1 MQVTETLSDGL
12 KRAYTVVLPAATIE
26 DRRMNR
32 LVELGKTMT
41 LPGFRPGKVPLPILK
56 QRFGAAV
63 MGEVLDQS
71 VNEAT
76 QKIFAERG
84 LRPAMQPKVD
94 VTGGEAAGTPGRDIE
109 FTLALEVLPEI
120 APPDFT
126 TLSLTRL
133 KAEVAPEAID
143 KVLAEMATRQRRLED
158 IEEAR
163 GAAKGEVLTLDFI
176 GRIDGV
182 PFAGGTANDMDV
194 EVGGEGFIP
203 GFTDQIEGLAPGETR
218 AITVRFPDEY
228 GVKDLAGKEAVFDI
242 TAKKLRRAVLPEI
255 DAAFAERI
263 GFDSIDELRETVGRQ
278 IGREYE
284 QLARLNLKRQLLD
297 QLAERVSFPVPDG
310 MVEAEFAQIWARLE
324 ADRTAGRLD
333 AEDAAKDEPIL
344 KAEYRAI
351 AERRVRLGLLLAE
364 IGRANTIAVGD
375 DEMSRAMRNE
385 AARYR
390 GQEAQILEMFR
401 KNPQLAETLRGPI
414 FEEKV
419 VDFLIELAKP
429 EDKTVSA
436 EELSTAA
443 EG

>member
-1 MQVTETLSDGL
+1 MQVTETLSEGL
-12 KRAYTVVLPAATIE
+12 KRAYTVVLPAAAIE
-26 DRRMNR
+26 DRRVSR
-32 LVELGKTMT
+32 LVELGKTLT
-41 LPGFRPGKVPLPILK
+41 LPGFRPGKVPLPILR
-56 QRFGAAV
+56 QRFGSAV
-63 MGEVLDQS
+63 TGEVLDQS
-71 VNEAT
+71 VSEAM
-76 QKIFAERG
+76 QQIFAERG

-94 VTGGEAAGTPGRDIE
+94 LAGDAAPAPGRDVE

-120 APPDFT
+120 VPPDFS
-126 TLSLTRL
+126 TLSLIRL

-143 KVLAEMATRQRRLED
+143 KVLAEMATRQRRLEPA
-158 IEEAR
+158 EAPR
-163 GAAKGEVLTLDFI
+163 PAVRGEVLTLDFI
-176 GRIDGV
+176 GRVDGV
-182 PFAGGTANDMDV
+182 PFAGGTASDMEV

-203 GFTDQIEGLAPGETR
+203 GFTEQLEGLAPGETR
-218 AITVRFPDEY
+218 SITVRFPETY

-242 TAKKLRRAVLPEI
+242 IAKKLARVVLPEI

-263 GFDSIDELRETVGRQ
+263 GFDSLDELRETVGRQ
-278 IGREYE
+278 IAREYE
-284 QLARLNLKRQLLD
+284 QLARLHLKRQLLD
-297 QLAERVSFPVPDG
+297 QLAERVSFPVPEG

-333 AEDAAKDEPIL
+333 AEDAAKDETSL

-364 IGRANTIAVGD
+364 IGRAHNISVGD
-375 DEMSRAMRNE
+375 DEMSRAMRQE

-390 GQEAQILEMFR
+390 GQEAQILEMLR

-419 VDFLIELAKP
+419 VDFLIALAKP